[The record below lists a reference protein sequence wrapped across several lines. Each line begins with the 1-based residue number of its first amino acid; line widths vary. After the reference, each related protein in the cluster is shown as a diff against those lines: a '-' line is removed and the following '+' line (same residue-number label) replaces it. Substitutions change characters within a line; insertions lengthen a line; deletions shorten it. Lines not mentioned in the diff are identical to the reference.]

1 MKWSLVDVEGVCL
14 VWWVG
19 ELQRGL
25 TDVIRGDSAGG
36 MELKLCVCGVR
47 GIESMRVSDYWRGS
61 W

>member
-25 TDVIRGDSAGG
+25 TDVIWCGSAGG
-36 MELKLCVCGVR
+36 IELKLFVCGV
-47 GIESMRVSDYWRGS
+47 GKIEILRVSD
-61 W
+61 